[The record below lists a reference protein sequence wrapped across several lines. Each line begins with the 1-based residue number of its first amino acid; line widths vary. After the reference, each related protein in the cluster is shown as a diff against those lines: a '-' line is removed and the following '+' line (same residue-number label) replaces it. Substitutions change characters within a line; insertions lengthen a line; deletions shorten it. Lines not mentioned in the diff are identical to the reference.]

1 MNEREVLEAEVSFG
15 IEVETFFA
23 SNIGKYLL
31 ARSEEEVNKAVE
43 ALKDVNPDNAR
54 AIRQLQDVIKRNE
67 GVERW
72 LAEIIQGG
80 RDARVQIDEEIVE

>member
-23 SNIGKYLL
+23 GNIGKYLL
-31 ARSEEEVNKAVE
+31 ARSEEEVNKAVKE
-43 ALKDVNPDNAR
+43 LKEVAPEDAA
-54 AIRQLQDVIKRNE
+54 AISRLQHVIKRNE
-67 GVERW
+67 DVERW

-80 RDARVQIDEEIVE
+80 RDARVQIDEEVTE